1 MAKKAGKKH
10 TWANPD
16 LAAAMRE
23 LRRSSAA
30 QRHTPK
36 PRKGSRQDRLQKAI
50 RDQQAP
56 CGKD

>member
-1 MAKKAGKKH
+1 MAGKKIRKKH
-10 TWANPD
+10 AWANPE

-36 PRKGSRQDRLQKAI
+36 PRKGSRQDRLKRAI
-50 RDQQAP
+50 RDQGTA
-56 CGKD
+56 KD